1 MANWLLNGDD
11 PNRTLRF
18 GEPLKNLLLR
28 GKKVRDDKARTMTI
42 GEAYTPASEF
52 PNHILFGFEPAEEGF
67 QFPMYFVP
75 GSEMVTQSMDPETGN
90 LRTVTQTIVATGT
103 AATATDNSGSYSEVQ
118 SLDPNWMIKSVREA
132 AGLAGDAANGLATRQ
147 MPRPMRH
154 YWPPVLS
161 GIYVRPVYT
170 NPSDIYSEVSGYIT
184 YPIWKAYGYNGGCK
198 GTLTEQWTKVK
209 PSYTG
214 NPSWP
219 TSGSEPYI
227 PEPTKLLPRPVSYQ
241 GTQGFSISI
250 ESCLH
255 PAFIFTDSGFVMRD
269 PATTP
274 VIWPGTIILDVDV
287 RPYLGGYLTSYVT
300 LDAPSTLDTGLNLS
314 HSSVSTTSQKVT
326 WDVAGASTVL
336 DVSTS
341 PDFLH
346 GSFLT
351 GQAVPSSGTLEYTIT
366 GLTRG
371 QLYFARLRR
380 NSLTSNMVQFICD
393 PQSELALYEGSTA
406 ITTTLAFATTAV
418 GVANAKTLT
427 VFNLGV
433 LPLNVTSIAVSGTN
447 AAEFVVSGAPTLVA
461 AGNGQEDFTLTWTPT
476 ATDSRTATL
485 TVTSDD
491 DDSPL
496 TIALSGTATDPEI
509 NLQYASVSYA
519 SGSNV
524 ELAGTVAA
532 GTSTDYT
539 ITIQNTGT
547 GNLTLGTTTIDGTGW
562 SIVTAP
568 TSPVAGGGST
578 TCVVRLTPTVGGASV
593 GTLTVPSNDASE
605 PTYTL
610 ALVAE
615 VTATPEITVTSPW
628 GGLLTT
634 GNTVHF
640 GRVVSGA
647 RPLTFTVGNAGYENL
662 TGLVVGGS
670 GTGWSIGAISVS
682 EIAPGGTATVV
693 VTFTTYTAD
702 ATFTGTLTIASDDA
716 DEPLFTVNLSI
727 IQAAAAT
734 SQTQLE
740 QPTGTLLT
748 TGVSSID
755 FGNVLVTGGTQAKTF
770 TYRNTG
776 RTTSGTLAGTV
787 SGTHSAEFVQAGLVA
802 SAASTVGTIVSDDF
816 TVTFD
821 PAGFGARTATL
832 TVTDTTDTPSVDF
845 AVTLTGTGIPANA
858 LVTGQAAGEIIG
870 QLDADDQDTVAS
882 SIVTPGPA
890 VSAVSSA
897 GRLAVADESEGKVYI
912 WNTVPTA
919 SGTPA
924 DIVLLG
930 NTTGVSGF
938 TPSGVAWHGVN
949 LWVSDKN
956 NHRLLRYTNPSS
968 ASQNA
973 SLVLGQADFSGVS
986 ANRGGSVAANT
997 LNTPRRLMVRGSK
1010 LIVADWGNNRV
1021 LIWNAVPTSSGTNA
1035 NVAVGQANL
1044 TSNSSGTTATTLNG
1058 PYGVAV
1064 TSAGKL
1070 VVADQGNSRILQ
1082 YANIPTTS
1090 GATASLQQGQ
1100 SSMTSG
1106 SANRGGA
1113 AAANTL
1119 SGPRDVA
1126 CHSSGGIAI
1135 ADYGNNRVILFYDT
1149 PSSSGGNAHAVLGQ
1163 ADFTTTTAA
1172 TSSASVMTGPSGL
1185 AWNGTSLLVSGVTM
1199 KRTMKF
1205 SPA

>member
-1 MANWLLNGDD
+1 M
-11 PNRTLRF
+11 
-18 GEPLKNLLLR
+18 KNLLLR
-28 GKKVRDDKARTMTI
+28 GKKVRDDVAKRMTI
-42 GEAYTPASEF
+42 REAYTPASEY
-52 PNHILFGFEPAEEGF
+52 PNHVLFGFEPAEEGF
-67 QFPMYFVP
+67 QYPMYIVP
-75 GSEMVTQSMDPETGN
+75 GSEMISQSMDTETGE
-90 LRTVTQTIVATGT
+90 LRSVTQTIVNSGT
-103 AATATDNSGSYSEVQ
+103 AATTVDNSGSYAEVQ
-118 SLDPNWMIKSVREA
+118 SLDPNWMIKSVRQA
-132 AGLAGDAANGLATRQ
+132 AGLAGSAVSGKATREQ
-147 MPRPMRH
+147 PRPMRH
-154 YWPPVLS
+154 YWPPVLA
-161 GIYVRPVYT
+161 GIFVRPIYA
-170 NPSDIYSEVSGYIT
+170 NPSDIYSAIEDYIT
-184 YPIWKAYGYNGGCK
+184 YPIWAAYGYNGGCK
-198 GTLTEQWTKVK
+198 GTMTEMWTKVK

-214 NPSWP
+214 DPSWP
-219 TSGSEPYI
+219 ASGSAPYI
-227 PEPTKLLPRPVSYQ
+227 PQPTRLLPRPISFQ
-241 GTQGFSISI
+241 GTNGFSISI
-250 ESCLH
+250 ETCLH
-255 PAFIFTDSGFVMRD
+255 PAFVFTNEGFVYNESATD
-269 PATTP
+269 P
-274 VIWPGTIILDVDV
+274 VVWPSTLILDVEV
-287 RPYLGGYLTSYVT
+287 RPYLGGWMTTYVT
-300 LDAPSTLDTGLNLS
+300 VDAPGTPGQSTGLDLS
-314 HSSVSTTSQKVT
+314 HVAVSSTSEKVT
-326 WDVAGASTVL
+326 WTPSGSGTVL

-341 PDFLH
+341 PDFTRGAL
-346 GSFLT
+346 LT
-351 GQAVPSSGTLEYTIT
+351 GQAVPSSGTLEYPVT

-380 NSLTSNMVQFICD
+380 AALTSNIVQFIAT
-393 PQSELALYEGSTA
+393 PQSELVLLESTTEITTALSFPSTA
-406 ITTTLAFATTAV
+406 I
-418 GVANAKTLT
+418 GVASAKTLRIRNDGFLT
-427 VFNLGV
+427 
-433 LPLNVTSIAVSGTN
+433 LNITSAAVTGTN
-447 AAEFVVSGAPTLVA
+447 SSEFVVSGIASSV
-461 AGNGQEDFTLTWTPT
+461 GNLAQYDDFTLTWTPT
-476 ATDSRTATL
+476 ATGSRTATL
-485 TVTSDD
+485 TLVTDD
-491 DDSPL
+491 PDSPL
-496 TIALSGTATDPEI
+496 VIALSGTATDPEI
-509 NLQYASVSYA
+509 TLQYAAASYA

-524 ELAGTVAA
+524 ELAGTVTA
-532 GTSTDYT
+532 GSTADYT

-547 GNLTLGTTTIDGTGW
+547 GNLTLGTTAISGTGW

-578 TCVVRLTPTVGGASV
+578 TCVVRITPTVGGASV
-593 GTLTVPSNDASE
+593 GTLTVPSNDVSE
-605 PTYTL
+605 PSYTL

-615 VTATPEITVTSPW
+615 VVATPEITVTSPW

-634 GNTVHF
+634 GDTVHF

-647 RPLTFTVGNAGYENL
+647 RPLTFTIGNSGYDNL
-662 TGLVVGGS
+662 TGLVVGGT
-670 GTGWSIGAISVS
+670 GTGWSIGAISAS
-682 EIAPGGTATVV
+682 EVAPGGTATVQ

-702 ATFTGTLTIASDDA
+702 ATFTGTLTIASNDS

-748 TGVSSID
+748 SGVSSID
-755 FGNVLVTGGTQAKTF
+755 FGNVLVTSGTQAKTF

-858 LVTGQAAGEIIG
+858 LLTGQAAGVIIG

-882 SIVTPGPA
+882 AIVTLGPA

-897 GRLAVADESEGKVYI
+897 GRLAVADETGERVYI
-912 WNTVPTA
+912 WNTVPTV

-930 NTTGVSGF
+930 NTSGVSGF
-938 TPSGVAWHGVN
+938 GPAGVAWHGVN
-949 LWVSDKN
+949 LWVSDKT
-956 NHRLLRYTNPSS
+956 NHRILRYTNPSS

-973 SLVLGQADFSGVS
+973 SLVLGQADYSGIS
-986 ANRGGSVAANT
+986 SNRGGSVAANT
-997 LNTPRRLMVRGSK
+997 LHTPHRLMVRGSK
-1010 LIVADWGNNRV
+1010 LIVADWGNDRV
-1021 LIWNAVPTSSGTNA
+1021 LIFNAIPTSSGANA

-1044 TSNSSGTTATTLNG
+1044 TSSGAGTTSTTLNG

-1070 VVADQGNSRILQ
+1070 VVADQGNSRVLQ

-1100 SSMTSG
+1100 ANMTSG

-1119 SGPRDVA
+1119 SGPKDVA

-1135 ADYGNNRVILFYDT
+1135 ADSGNNRVILFYDT
-1149 PSSSGGNAHAVLGQ
+1149 PTSSGGNAHAVLGQ
-1163 ADFTTTTAA
+1163 TDFTTTTGA
-1172 TSSASVMTGPSGL
+1172 TSSASVMSGPSGL
-1185 AWNGTSLLVSGVTM
+1185 AWDGTSLLVSGVTM